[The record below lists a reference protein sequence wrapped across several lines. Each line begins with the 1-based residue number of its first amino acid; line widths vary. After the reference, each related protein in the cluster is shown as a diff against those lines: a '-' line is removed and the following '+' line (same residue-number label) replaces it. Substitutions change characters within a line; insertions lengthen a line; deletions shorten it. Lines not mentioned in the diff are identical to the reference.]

1 MRILNVTQTYVP
13 FEEFGGPPVKVRA
26 LSQQMTKRKHDVTV
40 LTVHWG
46 IKNNERWEGSAS
58 AGFAAERSPFGWT
71 KAENGI
77 EAIYLR
83 SWLRYRTLGWNPGV
97 KRFCSARLRNFEVV
111 HIFGLY
117 DLLGPRVA
125 AACRRSGTPYVV
137 EPMGMTI
144 PIVRSLRLKRLY
156 HRLLGE
162 TMLKGAEAIV
172 ATSAQEAAELK
183 SAGMREDAIF
193 LRRNGVEGPESLP
206 ERGRFRAALGIPEE
220 AKLVLYL
227 GRLSEK
233 KSPDLLLRAFAQL
246 RKAQNRTEVWLAIA
260 GPDER
265 GMRSRLV
272 ALAGELGVSSQTK
285 VCGPIYGETKW
296 SAYRDADVFVLPSQ
310 NENFGN
316 AAGEAV
322 LAGTP
327 VILTDQCGIAPVLGT
342 AALVVRH
349 DVEELQEAMSRVL
362 FGPSVQAWLRAG
374 CRDAAARLDWEEP
387 AREMER
393 LYQRL
398 ARGEREVVA
407 AVS

>member
-1 MRILNVTQTYVP
+1 MRILNVTQSYFP

-26 LSQQMTKRKHDVTV
+26 LSEQMTKRKHDVTV
-40 LTVHWG
+40 LTVDWG
-46 IKNNERWEGSAS
+46 IKNGERGESSADMK
-58 AGFAAERSPFGWT
+58 FRAERSPFGW
-71 KAENGI
+71 KKVENGV
-77 EAIYLR
+77 EANYLR
-83 SWLRYRTLGWNPGV
+83 SWLHYRTLSWNPGV
-97 KRFCSARLRNFEVV
+97 KGFCKARLWKFDVI

-117 DLLGPRVA
+117 DLLGPVVA
-125 AACRRSGTPYVV
+125 AACQRNGTPYVV

-156 HRLLGE
+156 HRLLGQ
-162 TMLKGAEAIV
+162 TMLKGASAIV

-183 SAGMREDAIF
+183 SAGVREGAIL
-193 LRRNGVEGPESLP
+193 LRRNGVEAPERVP
-206 ERGRFRAALGIPEE
+206 ERGRFRAAMEIPQD

-233 KSPDLLLRAFAQL
+233 KSPDLLLRAFA
-246 RKAQNRTEVWLAIA
+246 KLAKEQSKIDVRLVLA

-265 GMRSRLV
+265 GTRAKLV
-272 ALAGELGVSSQTK
+272 ALAGELGVSPLTRF
-285 VCGPIYGETKW
+285 CGPLYGETKW
-296 SAYRDADVFVLPSQ
+296 GAYRDADVFVLPSQ

-327 VILTDQCGIAPVLGT
+327 VILTDQCGIAPMLGT

-349 DVEELQEAMSRVL
+349 DVEELREAVSRVL
-362 FGPSVQAWLRAG
+362 FEPSVQAWLRAG
-374 CRDAAARLDWEEP
+374 CREAAGRLDWDEP
-387 AREMER
+387 AREMEQ

-398 ARGEREVVA
+398 AKGERKIVA

>member
-1 MRILNVTQTYVP
+1 MRILNVTQSYFP

-26 LSQQMTKRKHDVTV
+26 LSEQMTKRKHDVTV
-40 LTVHWG
+40 LTVDWG
-46 IKNNERWEGSAS
+46 IKNSKGREGSTRANFRAEPS
-58 AGFAAERSPFGWT
+58 AFGW
-71 KAENGI
+71 KKVENGI
-77 EAIYLR
+77 EANYLR
-83 SWLRYRTLGWNPGV
+83 SWLHYRTLSWNPGV
-97 KRFCSARLRNFEVV
+97 KGFCRARLWKFDVV

-117 DLLGPRVA
+117 DLLGPMVA
-125 AACRRSGTPYVV
+125 GGCQRNGTPYIV

-144 PIVRSLRLKRLY
+144 PIVRNLRLKRLY

-162 TMLKGAEAIV
+162 TMLKGASAIV
-172 ATSAQEAAELK
+172 ATSAQEAAEMK
-183 SAGMREDAIF
+183 SAGVREDGIF
-193 LRRNGVEGPESLP
+193 LRRNGVEAPDKVP
-206 ERGRFRAALGIPEE
+206 ERGRFRAAAGIPQE

-233 KSPDLLLRAFAQL
+233 KSPDLLLRAFA
-246 RKAQNRTEVWLAIA
+246 RLAKEQSKTDVRLVIA

-265 GMRSRLV
+265 GMRAKLA
-272 ALAGELGVSSQTK
+272 ALAGELGVSSLIGF
-285 VCGPIYGETKW
+285 CGPLYGEAKW
-296 SAYRDADVFVLPSQ
+296 GAYRDADVFVLPSQ
-310 NENFGN
+310 NENYGN

-327 VILTDQCGIAPVLGT
+327 VILTDRCGIAPMLGT

-349 DVEELQEAMSRVL
+349 DVEELREAVSRVL
-362 FGPSVQAWLRAG
+362 FEPSVQAWLRAG
-374 CRDAAARLDWEEP
+374 CREATEKLDWDEP

-398 ARGEREVVA
+398 AKDQRKVVA